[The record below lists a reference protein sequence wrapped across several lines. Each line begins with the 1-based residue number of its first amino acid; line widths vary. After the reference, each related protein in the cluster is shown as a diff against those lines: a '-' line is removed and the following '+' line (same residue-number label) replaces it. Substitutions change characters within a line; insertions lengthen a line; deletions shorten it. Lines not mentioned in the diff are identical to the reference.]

1 LSEAEGL
8 KRFLSVYSAK
18 SLICFIATI
27 QTGVQVNKIN
37 LLSRFV
43 QPQRMPLVW
52 LLLLFLLL
60 TSCLGGGDEA
70 AQDAGSPETA
80 ALQTGTLTCS
90 ENCRNQ
96 GQCGTTVDGRIV
108 ILANS
113 VQPATRAHN
122 AVLENDSPILIVKQ
136 ELRTV
141 ADPVGNLSNL
151 NFFAV
156 QPAAGGP
163 TNWVAGS
170 CVNPTPA
177 Q

>member
-1 LSEAEGL
+1 M
-8 KRFLSVYSAK
+8 
-18 SLICFIATI
+18 
-27 QTGVQVNKIN
+27 NKIN
-37 LLSRFV
+37 LLSRSV

-60 TSCLGGGDEA
+60 TSCLGGGGEA
-70 AQDAGSPETA
+70 AQDAVAPETA

-90 ENCRNQ
+90 DNCRNQ
-96 GQCGTTVDGRIV
+96 GQCGTAVDGRIV
-108 ILANS
+108 ILAHGS
-113 VQPATRAHN
+113 QPATRDHN
-122 AVLENDSPILIVKQ
+122 AVLENDSPILIVQQ
-136 ELRTV
+136 EQRTV
-141 ADPVGNLSNL
+141 ADPVGTLSNL

-170 CVNPTPA
+170 CVNPTPL